1 MTARQWV
8 DVDPVEVSAYCA
20 DKADR
25 LRDHEQLTRET
36 FGPTWATYLVL
47 GDSELVYRVDLW
59 LHTDR
64 WVGWCEH
71 PQLLRERHGIPIR
84 VGQACSHIHAAAAE
98 EARVRSTHIPVP
110 PAPEAARARP
120 AGATAGFYD

>member
-1 MTARQWV
+1 MTRQWA
-8 DVDPVEVSAYCA
+8 DVDPVQVSAYCA

-25 LRDHEQLTRET
+25 LRDHEQLTREM

-64 WVGWCEH
+64 WAGWCEH
-71 PQLLRERHGIPIR
+71 PQLLRERHGTPIR
-84 VGQACSHIHAAAAE
+84 AGQSCSHIHAAAAE
-98 EARVRSTHIPVP
+98 EARQRGLHIPVP
-110 PAPEAARARP
+110 PASQPAPQRP
-120 AGATAGFYD
+120 AGAMAGFYD

>member
-1 MTARQWV
+1 VTRQWA
-8 DVDPVEVSAYCA
+8 DVDPVQVSAYCA

-59 LHTDR
+59 LQEDR
-64 WVGWCEH
+64 WAGWCEH
-71 PQLLRERHGIPIR
+71 PLLFRERHDIPIR
-84 VGQACSHIHAAAAE
+84 VGQSCSHIHAAAAE
-98 EARVRSTHIPVP
+98 EARVRNTYIPVP
-110 PAPEAARARP
+110 PQPDPFLGRP